1 MKIRLTTNHSI
12 KGSIETAETVV
23 DVREGVAL
31 DLIKRGIAEKLTKP
45 TPKPKAKKAKGG
57 GK

>member
-1 MKIRLTTNHSI
+1 MKIKLTVDHSI
-12 KGSIETAETVV
+12 RGIIEAAETVV

-31 DLIKRGIAEKLTKP
+31 DLIKRGIADKLT
-45 TPKPKAKKAKGG
+45 KPKAKKPKA

>member
-1 MKIRLTTNHSI
+1 MKIKLTTDHSI
-12 KGSIETAETVV
+12 RGAIVSAETVV

-31 DLIKRGIAEKLTKP
+31 DLIKRGIAQKP
-45 TPKPKAKKAKGG
+45 SKPKADKPKA

>member
-1 MKIRLTTNHSI
+1 MKISLTADHLIRGVIT
-12 KGSIETAETVV
+12 TAETVV

-45 TPKPKAKKAKGG
+45 KPKAKAKKAKGG